1 MDLSPIKPGTIGE
14 NEENEIKKE
23 AKMRRN
29 QRGYRKQKA
38 FIQEKFDKKL
48 IKYLSIGV
56 VSLLVLLIAVVIFFQ
71 VTRSFAYK
79 QFLKEANESLEQ
91 SSKEAS
97 ASQSENNTQKE
108 EEETD
113 TTFTMTAIGD
123 VMCHNTQYFDA
134 YQKETDTYDFSYV
147 FENINRYLKTSD
159 IAIGSLE
166 TSFAGKDRGYS
177 NYPTFNSPDALAY
190 DLKKLGLDV
199 LSTAGNHCLDM
210 GFDGLSRTIDVL
222 NDADISHLG
231 TYQTQEERDKILF
244 KYVKGIKIAFINYT
258 YGTNGIPV
266 PSDKKYCV
274 NLIDKTLIQSDV
286 ENAKEG
292 EADIIVAC
300 MHWGTEYKTTAN
312 KEQEELA
319 DFLFQNGVDIILGN
333 HPHVLEPMEK
343 RTVTLED
350 GTQKDG
356 FVIYALGNFICDQ
369 NAENTRNSIILNLKI
384 TKHTDGKI
392 TIDHANYIPIY
403 MDKKSTNELRK
414 MKLLDIEQVL
424 YNYEAGIDSSIGQKK
439 YEDLKI
445 QLDKIKKIVGPEF

>member
-1 MDLSPIKPGTIGE
+1 
-14 NEENEIKKE
+14 
-23 AKMRRN
+23 MRRN
-29 QRGYRKQKA
+29 QRGYRKLKA
-38 FIQEKFDKKL
+38 FRQEKLDRKF
-48 IKYLSIGV
+48 IKYLSISV
-56 VSLLVLLIAVVIFFQ
+56 VSLLILLLAVVIFFQ
-71 VTRSFAYK
+71 ITRSLSYK
-79 QFLKEANESLEQ
+79 QFLKEVNESLEQ
-91 SSKEAS
+91 ASKETS
-97 ASQSENNTQKE
+97 ASFEQSNPKKE

-123 VMCHNTQYFDA
+123 IMCHNTQYLDA

-147 FENINRYLKTSD
+147 FENINRYIKTSD
-159 IAIGSLE
+159 ISIGSLE
-166 TSFAGKDRGYS
+166 TSFAGKEKGYS
-177 NYPTFNSPDALAY
+177 NYPTFNSPDELAY

-222 NDADISHLG
+222 DDADILHLG
-231 TYQTQEERDKILF
+231 TYQTQEERDKVVF

-274 NLIDKTLIQSDV
+274 NLIDKDLIKSDI
-286 ENAKEG
+286 ENAKAE

-312 KEQEELA
+312 KEQEELT
-319 DFLFQNGVDIILGN
+319 DFLFKNGVDIILGN

-356 FVIYALGNFICDQ
+356 FVIFALGNFICDQ
-369 NAENTRNSIILNLKI
+369 NTENTRNSIILNLKI
-384 TKHTDGKI
+384 TKHIDGKI

-414 MKLLDIEQVL
+414 MKLLDIEQII

-445 QLDKIKKIVGPEF
+445 QLEKIKKIVGPEF